1 MEMTKSEIERIVQ
14 KVNIILTEFSLGVVD
29 LFSDGLS
36 LEEWTQLNKNK
47 TRDNLKLL
55 ENYIKEMCE

>member
-1 MEMTKSEIERIVQ
+1 MEMTKSEIERIIQ